1 MSEITVT
8 TDWDE
13 VAKRLGAAASS
24 RVRRRAVNRVG
35 AAARKDILP
44 MLADIYST
52 SKAGLGAK
60 AKAAGPG
67 STDPIYVLRM
77 NRQIRLGKLKAGAR
91 KFEAKRGS
99 RLGRLKITQPQKSGA
114 KGVDVFRAT
123 KGEGRGEFIL
133 GRSRGRKARRVGG
146 PILRRALDTN
156 PELAARRDEV
166 KEDLAAALA
175 AGIEAALKGKRGR

>member
-1 MSEITVT
+1 MTGITVT

-13 VAKRLGAAASS
+13 VARRLGAAASS
-24 RVRRRAVNRVG
+24 RVRRKAVN
-35 AAARKDILP
+35 AAGSSARRDLLP

-67 STDPIYVLRM
+67 STDPVYTLRM

-99 RLGRLKITQPQKSGA
+99 RLGRLKITQPQATGA

-123 KGEGRGEFIL
+123 RGEGRGEFIL
-133 GRSRGRKARRVGG
+133 GKSRGRKARRVGG
-146 PILRRALDTN
+146 PILRRAFDTN
-156 PELAARRDEV
+156 PALAARRDQII
-166 KEDLAAALA
+166 EDLSDAVAK
-175 AGIEAALKGKRGR
+175 GIEAAMKGKRGR

>member
-1 MSEITVT
+1 MTGITVT

-13 VAKRLGAAASS
+13 VARRLGAAASS

-35 AAARKDILP
+35 AAARKDLLP
-44 MLADIYST
+44 MLAEIYST
-52 SKAGLGAK
+52 SRAGLGAK
-60 AKAAGPG
+60 AKAAAPG
-67 STDPIYVLRM
+67 AEDPAYVLRL
-77 NRQIRLGKLKAGAR
+77 NRQIRLGKLKSGAR

-99 RLGRLKITQPQKSGA
+99 RLGRLKIVQPQATGA

-133 GRSRGRKARRVGG
+133 SKRGGKRERRVGG

-156 PELAARRDEV
+156 PQLTARRDRIT
-166 KEDLAAALA
+166 EDLAKAVAE
-175 AGIEAALKGKRGR
+175 GIEAAMKGKRTR

>member
-1 MSEITVT
+1 MSVITVT

-44 MLADIYST
+44 MLAGIYST

-99 RLGRLKITQPQKSGA
+99 RLGRLKLTQPQATGA
-114 KGVDVFRAT
+114 KGVDLFRVT
-123 KGEGRGEFIL
+123 KGEGRGEFVL
-133 GRSRGRKARRVGG
+133 GASKGRRSRRVGG

-156 PELAARRDEV
+156 PALASRRDQILT
-166 KEDLAAALA
+166 DLAKAVAE
-175 AGIEAALKGKRGR
+175 GIEGALKGKGR